1 MPHFEHENRALTVT
15 LVTLATL
22 VLLLSVSLFLP
33 VEIAADHRKKV
44 LILNSYSPE
53 YKWTEDILK
62 GIAEATGETPDKVSL
77 QSEFM
82 GTKRVFDPEY
92 FRLLFETYRHKYSG
106 SRFDAII
113 ATDDDAINFL
123 LSYRDQLFPGTPV
136 IFCGANQFQPSR
148 LGGARLFT
156 GVNESADIKATL
168 DLALKL
174 HPKTRRI
181 VIINDTTTTGR
192 AVHTRIEE
200 LLPEYRDRVQLVLL
214 EQVAMPEIIATLKKL
229 PGDALVYFTFFFKD
243 SAGTAFDFDESISR
257 IAQASPVPVYGSW
270 DFNLGYGMVGG
281 MMISG
286 FYQGKT
292 AGSMAMRVLR
302 GEDISRIPV
311 VMQSPN
317 RYMFDYR
324 QLQRFDIKLSELP
337 KESIIVNRPIDFYR
351 VHRPT
356 IWILAAAVGGLLF
369 SVLLLLR
376 NASIKR
382 ETSQKLLRLAEELE
396 ERVQQR
402 TRELEKSQ
410 AVLERQNS
418 ELQKT
423 YQELKE
429 ESEDRIRMVEELRL
443 KDQLLLQQS
452 RMAAMGEML
461 GNIAHQW
468 RQPLNLVGL
477 KVQEIGLACKL
488 GRFSEELLN
497 ENVSKAMEILL
508 HLSKTIDDLRM
519 LSAPDKKKVPFMVDE
534 VIAKTVS
541 LIEGSLKELEI
552 TLETEIEGELQVEGF
567 PNEYAQVLLNILM
580 NSRDA
585 FLERGTAKRR
595 IKVRAFREDGRSQV
609 IISDNAGG
617 IPEAIIG
624 KVFDPY
630 FTTKELG
637 KGTGIGLFMSKTII
651 EKNMGGSL
659 TVRNAGEGAEFRIS
673 V

>member
-1 MPHFEHENRALTVT
+1 MPRTERKNPVPR
-15 LVTLATL
+15 
-22 VLLLSVSLFLP
+22 VLLTALVMLLAVLVILP
-33 VEIAADHRKKV
+33 PAIRADDRKKV
-44 LILNSYSPE
+44 LILHSYSPE
-53 YKWTEDILK
+53 YKWTDDTIK
-62 GIAEATGETPDKVSL
+62 GITAATREAGERVSL
-77 QSEFM
+77 KSEFM

-92 FRLLFETYRHKYSG
+92 FRLLFETYRHKYRG

-113 ATDDDAINFL
+113 ATDNDALTFML
-123 LSYRDQLFPGTPV
+123 HYRDKLFPNTPV
-136 IFCGANQFQPSR
+136 IFCGANQFHPSQ

-156 GVNESADIKATL
+156 GVNEHADIKATL

-174 HPKTRRI
+174 HPETRQI
-181 VIINDTTTTGR
+181 VIINDTTTTGL
-192 AVHTRIEE
+192 AVRTRIVE
-200 LLPEYRDRVQLVLL
+200 LLPEYRDRINMVLL
-214 EQVAMPEIIATLKKL
+214 EDMTMPEILARVKKL

-243 SAGTAFDFDESISR
+243 SAGTVFDFDESISR
-257 IAQASPVPVYGSW
+257 IAQASTVPVYGSW

-286 FYQGKT
+286 YYQGKT
-292 AGSMAMRVLR
+292 AGAMAMRVLR
-302 GEDISRIPV
+302 GEDVGSIPF

-324 QLQRFDIKLSELP
+324 QLQRFSIKLSDLP
-337 KESIIVNRPIDFYR
+337 RDSIIVNRPIDFYR
-351 VHRPT
+351 VHRTT
-356 IWILAAAVGGLLF
+356 IWILAAAVAGLFF

-382 ETSQKLLRLAEELE
+382 EAAQKLRLLADELE
-396 ERVQQR
+396 ARVQQR

-410 AVLERQNS
+410 AVLERQNR

-423 YQELKE
+423 YRELKE
-429 ESEDRIRMVEELRL
+429 ESEDRIRIVEQLRL
-443 KDQLLLQQS
+443 KDQMLLQQS

-461 GNIAHQW
+461 GNVAHQW

-477 KVQEIGLACKL
+477 KVQEIGLSCKL
-488 GRFSEELLN
+488 GAFSEELLDA
-497 ENVSKAMEILL
+497 NVKKAMEILH
-508 HLSKTIDDLRM
+508 HLSKTIDDLRT
-519 LSAPDKKKVPFMVDE
+519 LSAPDKKKVPFLVNE
-534 VIAKTVS
+534 VIEKTAS
-541 LIEGSLKELEI
+541 LIGGSLKDLEI
-552 TLETEIEGELQVEGF
+552 TLETEIEGELRIEGF

-585 FLERGTAKRR
+585 FLERGIAQRR
-595 IKVRAFREDGRSQV
+595 IKVRAFMEGGKSEV
-609 IISDNAGG
+609 VISDNAGG
-617 IPEAIIG
+617 IPEDIIG
-624 KVFDPY
+624 KIFDPY

-659 TVRNAGEGAEFRIS
+659 TVRNSGDGAEFRIS

>member
-1 MPHFEHENRALTVT
+1 MPRIERKNPAPRVLLTALVM
-15 LVTLATL
+15 
-22 VLLLSVSLFLP
+22 LLSVLVILP
-33 VEIAADHRKKV
+33 PEIRADDRKKV

-53 YKWTEDILK
+53 YKWTDDTIK
-62 GIAEATGETPDKVSL
+62 GITAATREAGEKVSL
-77 QSEFM
+77 KSEFM

-92 FRLLFETYRHKYSG
+92 FRLLFETYRHKYRG

-113 ATDDDAINFL
+113 ATDNDALTFML
-123 LSYRDQLFPGTPV
+123 RYRDQLFPNTPV
-136 IFCGANQFQPSR
+136 VFCGANQFQPSQ

-156 GVNESADIKATL
+156 GVNEYADIKATL

-174 HPKTRRI
+174 HPKTRQI

-192 AVHTRIEE
+192 AVHERILE
-200 LLPEYRDRVQLVLL
+200 LLPEYRERINMVLL
-214 EQVAMPEIIATLKKL
+214 EDTTMPEILARVRQL

-243 SAGTAFDFDESISR
+243 SAGNVFDFDESISR

-286 FYQGKT
+286 YYQGKT
-292 AGSMAMRVLR
+292 AGAMAMRVLR
-302 GEDISRIPV
+302 GEDVSGIPF

-324 QLQRFDIKLSELP
+324 QLRRFSIKLSDLP
-337 KESIIVNRPIDFYR
+337 RDSIIVNRPIDFYR
-351 VHRPT
+351 VHRTT
-356 IWILAAAVGGLLF
+356 IWILAAAVVGLLF

-382 ETSQKLLRLAEELE
+382 DAANKLRLLTEELE
-396 ERVQQR
+396 ARVRQR

-410 AVLERQNS
+410 AVLERQNR

-423 YQELKE
+423 YRELKE
-429 ESEDRIRMVEELRL
+429 ESEDRIRIVEQLRL
-443 KDQLLLQQS
+443 KDQMLLQQS

-477 KVQEIGLACKL
+477 KVQEIGLSCKL
-488 GRFSEELLN
+488 GAFSEELLDV
-497 ENVSKAMEILL
+497 NVKKAMEILH
-508 HLSKTIDDLRM
+508 HLSKTIDDLRT
-519 LSAPDKKKVPFMVDE
+519 LSAPDKMKVAFLVNE

-541 LIEGSLKELEI
+541 LIGGSLKDLEI
-552 TLETEIEGELQVEGF
+552 TLETEIEGELRIEGF

-585 FLERGTAKRR
+585 FLERGIAQRR
-595 IKVRAFREDGRSQV
+595 IKVCAFMEGGKSEV
-609 IISDNAGG
+609 VISDNAGG
-617 IPEAIIG
+617 IPEDIIG
-624 KVFDPY
+624 KIFDPY

-659 TVRNAGEGAEFRIS
+659 TVRNSGDGAEFRIS